1 MKIRYC
7 LLLFS
12 ILTLFSCDN
21 SNENKKGGSKV
32 RGASMSAPYELL
44 VVCNKDWL
52 GTTNG
57 EFFRDIVNATIPC
70 LPQDE
75 QYFRTTTID
84 PSNFTKSFMFYANI
98 ITADISKKYQ
108 KPECRVV
115 RDLYARPQIV
125 ISLTAPDNNSF
136 NELCQQ
142 NREQILT
149 IFTDAE
155 LQREQANL
163 KKKSSLT
170 VMNQAKKQF
179 GCEIKTPDDIN
190 FIKKKTDN
198 FFWAST
204 EIDGEYNNLLN
215 FCMYAYPYTSTD
227 AFQIDNFLQKR
238 EEFMKKNV
246 QGLEEG
252 QYMTYNPQ
260 SIEAK
265 NLEIDGHFVLEVRG
279 LWEMEKVALGGPFIS
294 YAQVDTT
301 NNRVI
306 VTEGFVMA
314 PGKSKREYIRKLEAS
329 LRTLKMP

>member
-1 MKIRYC
+1 MKLKHLFLMLP
-7 LLLFS
+7 LLL
-12 ILTLFSCDN
+12 LCSCNGDKT
-21 SNENKKGGSKV
+21 EKKGGSKV
-32 RGASMSAPYELL
+32 RGASTSAPYELL

-57 EFFRDIVNATIPC
+57 EAFRQIVNATIPC
-70 LPQDE
+70 LPQEE

-98 ITADISKKYQ
+98 ISAEISRKYK
-108 KPECRVV
+108 KPECRIA
-115 RDLYARPQIV
+115 RDVYARPQIIV
-125 ISLTAPDNNSF
+125 SLTAPDNASF
-136 NELCQQ
+136 NELCEQ

-149 IFTDAE
+149 VFTDAE
-155 LQREQANL
+155 LLREQAKL

-179 GCEIKTPDDIN
+179 GCEIRTPDDIN
-190 FIKKKTDN
+190 FIKKKADN

-238 EEFMKKNV
+238 EEFMKNNV

-314 PGKSKREYIRKLEAS
+314 PGKSKREYIRQLEAS

>member
-57 EFFRDIVNATIPC
+57 ECFRDIVNATIPC

-84 PSNFTKSFMFYANI
+84 PSNFTNSFMFYANI

-155 LQREQANL
+155 LQREQAQL
-163 KKKSSLT
+163 KKKFSLT
-170 VMNQAKKQF
+170 VLNQAKKQF

-190 FIKKKTDN
+190 FIKKKGND

-204 EIDGEYNNLLN
+204 EMDGEYNNLLN
-215 FCMYAYPYTSTD
+215 FCMYAYPYTTTD
-227 AFQIDNFLQKR
+227 AFLIDNFLLKR

-246 QGLEEG
+246 QGLDEG

-260 SIEAK
+260 SIETK
-265 NLEIDGHFVLEVRG
+265 NLQIDGHFVLEVRG
-279 LWEMEKVALGGPFIS
+279 LWEMEKVALGGPFVS
-294 YAQVDTT
+294 YAQVDTI
-301 NNRVI
+301 NNRII

>member
-1 MKIRYC
+1 M
-7 LLLFS
+7 
-12 ILTLFSCDN
+12 LFSCDN

-57 EFFRDIVNATIPC
+57 EYFRDIVNATIPC

-155 LQREQANL
+155 LQ
-163 KKKSSLT
+163 
-170 VMNQAKKQF
+170 
-179 GCEIKTPDDIN
+179 
-190 FIKKKTDN
+190 
-198 FFWAST
+198 
-204 EIDGEYNNLLN
+204 
-215 FCMYAYPYTSTD
+215 
-227 AFQIDNFLQKR
+227 
-238 EEFMKKNV
+238 
-246 QGLEEG
+246 LEEEIQSHSLEPSQETVWLRNQDSRRHQFHQEKG
-252 QYMTYNPQ
+252 QR
-260 SIEAK
+260 
-265 NLEIDGHFVLEVRG
+265 LL
-279 LWEMEKVALGGPFIS
+279 LGFHRNG
-294 YAQVDTT
+294 
-301 NNRVI
+301 R
-306 VTEGFVMA
+306 
-314 PGKSKREYIRKLEAS
+314 
-329 LRTLKMP
+329 